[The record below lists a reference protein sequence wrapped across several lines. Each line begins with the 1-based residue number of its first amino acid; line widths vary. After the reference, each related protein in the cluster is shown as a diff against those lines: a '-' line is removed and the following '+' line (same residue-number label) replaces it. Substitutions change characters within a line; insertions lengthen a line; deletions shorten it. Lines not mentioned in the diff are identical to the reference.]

1 MHVPVLL
8 DEVLE
13 NLNCTPG
20 KRILDCTLGQGGHAR
35 EVLKAVGSQGFL
47 WGLDQDQKALENA
60 EKNLAPFKN
69 FKLIQGSFKDLARIA
84 QEQGITALDGIL
96 FDLGISSV
104 QLDSPGRGFTYQQEA
119 PLDMRMDL
127 SQTVTAEYLVNE
139 LPEKE
144 LAEIIKRYGEEL
156 WARRIAAFILRE
168 RKKKR
173 IQTTGQL
180 VEIIKAAIP
189 ARARRRGG
197 HPARRTF
204 QALRIAVNQEL
215 ESLPRGLE
223 AAVGLLKDGGR
234 LCVISFH
241 SLEDRITK
249 KFMEE
254 KARGCICPPQFP
266 ICTCDH
272 TPVLRRITKKPI
284 LPGPEEI
291 ENNPRARSARL
302 RVGEK
307 NEEVLKKRAGE

>member
-1 MHVPVLL
+1 MHVSVLL
-8 DEVLE
+8 NEVLA
-13 NLNCTPG
+13 NLNCTWG

-35 EVLKAVGSQGFL
+35 EILKAVGPQGFL
-47 WGLDQDQKALENA
+47 WGLDQDQEALENA
-60 EKNLAPFKN
+60 RKKLASFKN
-69 FKLIQGSFKDLARIA
+69 FKLIQGSFKDLGRIA
-84 QEQGITALDGIL
+84 RENGITALDGIL

-127 SQTVTAEYLVNE
+127 SQTITAEYLVNE

-156 WARRIAAFILRE
+156 WARRIANFILRE

-254 KARGCICPPQFP
+254 KARGCICPPQLP
-266 ICTCDH
+266 ICTCEQ
-272 TPVLRRITKKPI
+272 TPVLKKITKKPI
-284 LPGPEEI
+284 LPGPEEVKD
-291 ENNPRARSARL
+291 NPRARSARL

>member
-1 MHVPVLL
+1 MHVPVMVN
-8 DEVLE
+8 EVLE
-13 NLNCTPG
+13 YLNCAPG
-20 KRILDCTLGQGGHAR
+20 KRVLDCTLGQGGHAQ
-35 EVLKAVGSQGFL
+35 EIIKAIGPQGFL
-47 WGLDQDQKALENA
+47 WGLDQDQKALENTQI
-60 EKNLAPFKN
+60 KLAPYDN
-69 FKLIQGSFKDLARIA
+69 FKLIQGNFKDLDRISR
-84 QEQGITALDGIL
+84 EQGIAALDGIL

-119 PLDMRMDL
+119 PLDMRMDS
-127 SQTVTAEYLVNE
+127 SQSITAEDLVNE

-144 LAEIIKRYGEEL
+144 LADIIKRYGEEL
-156 WARRIAAFILRE
+156 WARRIAGFILRE
-168 RKKKR
+168 RGKKR

-215 ESLPRGLE
+215 DSLSQGLE
-223 AAVGLLKDGGR
+223 AAVGLLKNGGR

-249 KFMEE
+249 KFMET
-254 KARGCICPPQFP
+254 KARDCICPPQMP
-266 ICTCDH
+266 ICTCAQN
-272 TPVLRRITKKPI
+272 PVLKIIKRKPI

-291 ENNPRARSARL
+291 KNNPRARSAKL

-307 NEEVLKKRAGE
+307 IDEVLKKRAGE

>member
-8 DEVLE
+8 KEVIE
-13 NLNCTPG
+13 SLNCGPG
-20 KRILDCTLGQGGHAR
+20 KKFLDCTLGQGGHSR
-35 EVLKAVGSQGFL
+35 EILKSIGPQGFL

-60 EKNLAPFKN
+60 KKTLGSFENV
-69 FKLIQGSFKDLARIA
+69 KLIQGNFKDLDRIS
-84 QEQGITALDGIL
+84 QEYEIADLDGVL

-104 QLDSPGRGFTYQQEA
+104 QLDSPGRGFTYQQES
-119 PLDMRMDL
+119 PLDMRMD
-127 SQTVTAEYLVNE
+127 SDQNVTAEDLVNE
-139 LPEKE
+139 LSERE
-144 LAEIIKRYGEEL
+144 LTEIIKKYGEEL
-156 WARRIAAFILRE
+156 WARRIASFIIRE

-173 IQTTGQL
+173 IQTTEQL

-215 ESLPRGLE
+215 ENLSRGLE
-223 AAVGLLKDGGR
+223 AAVELLKSGGR

-249 KFMEE
+249 KFMEK
-254 KARGCICPPQFP
+254 KARGCICPPRLP
-266 ICTCDH
+266 VCTCEQR
-272 TPVLRRITKKPI
+272 PALKIIRKKPV

-291 ENNPRARSARL
+291 RNNPRARSARL

-307 NEEVLKKRAGE
+307 TGEVLKKRAGE

>member
-8 DEVLE
+8 KEVVE
-13 NLNCTPG
+13 SLNCGPG
-20 KRILDCTLGQGGHAR
+20 KKYLDCTLGQGGHSR
-35 EVLKAVGSQGFL
+35 EILRSIGPQGFL
-47 WGLDQDQKALENA
+47 WSLDQDRKALENA
-60 EKNLAPFKN
+60 QKKLSSFENI
-69 FKLIQGSFKDLARIA
+69 KLIQGNFKDLDRISR
-84 QEQGITALDGIL
+84 EHGITSLDGVL
-96 FDLGISSV
+96 FDLGISSA
-104 QLDSPGRGFTYQQEA
+104 QLDSPGRGFTYQQES

-127 SQTVTAEYLVNE
+127 DQTVTAEDLVNE
-139 LPEKE
+139 LSERE
-144 LAEIIKRYGEEL
+144 LAEIIKNYGEEL
-156 WARRIAAFILRE
+156 WARRIASFIIRE

-215 ESLPRGLE
+215 ENLSRGLE
-223 AAVGLLKDGGR
+223 AAVGLLKSGGR

-249 KFMEE
+249 KFMEK
-254 KARGCICPPQFP
+254 KARGCICPPRLP
-266 ICTCDH
+266 VCTCGQR
-272 TPVLRRITKKPI
+272 PVLKIKKKPV

-291 ENNPRARSARL
+291 KNNPRARSARL

-307 NEEVLKKRAGE
+307 TGEVLKKRAGE